1 MHSKTALGYICIDI
15 QIRKSKFKT
24 LIVVMAEADC
34 DLNVLLQEM
43 LSVDNDERVRTLC
56 FKLIQISHHDF
67 FELVNEHVKLIFN
80 TRHCADLIINKNML
94 LHPEECP
101 DPYIQLGLL
110 CFKCTFRMHYG
121 TYDFMMHKHVII
133 TISQIDVDKYLS
145 YLDGSLFNTQLLKSL
160 IDMMFDKYPFAS
172 APSLEY
178 AKKYM
183 FEVSILASKLNKTFY
198 DVMNEMNANM
208 INLLTQLIL
217 ISIKCLEISNN
228 SDILPVSN
236 NIVKFFHIYY
246 KIEIYFLE
254 GYCNILPFIDKSIM
268 SGIAVMTN
276 CILLFQAK
284 LIASNIDSLYW
295 SKMIYMM
302 EMLRDHMAI
311 SLIPLSSGVSLQRF
325 LIDRAHGNFSTNCTN
340 KLYMV
345 TNYIKYINISE
356 RYSDIIFKTSL
367 RLFKHVLNELDT
379 EVKTIYSEG
388 EHDISNS
395 SDEFLSTSGSE
406 GSSSDTVEI

>member
-1 MHSKTALGYICIDI
+1 
-15 QIRKSKFKT
+15 
-24 LIVVMAEADC
+24 MAETDC
-34 DLNVLLQEM
+34 DLNSLFQEM
-43 LSVDNDERVRTLC
+43 LSVDNEERGVK
-56 FKLIQISHHDF
+56 FFIKLTQISHQAF
-67 FELVNEHVKLIFN
+67 FHLVNEYVKLIFN
-80 TRHCADLIINKNML
+80 ARHCADLIINKNML
-94 LHPEECP
+94 LHPEECS
-101 DPYIQLGLL
+101 DPYIQLVLL

-145 YLDGSLFNTQLLKSL
+145 YIDGSLFNTQLLKSL

-208 INLLTQLIL
+208 INILAQLIL

-236 NIVKFFHIYY
+236 CMVKFFHIYY
-246 KIEIYFLE
+246 YKIEVYFLG
-254 GYCNILPFIDKSIM
+254 GYFKNLPFAEKSIM
-268 SGIAVMTN
+268 SGIAVITN

-284 LIASNIDSLYW
+284 LITSNIDSLYW
-295 SKMIYMM
+295 SKRIYMM
-302 EMLRDHMAI
+302 EMLRDQMAI

-325 LIDRAHGNFSTNCTN
+325 LIDRAHGNFNTNCTN

-345 TNYIKYINISE
+345 TNYIKHINISE
-356 RYSDIIFKTSL
+356 RSSDITFKNSL
-367 RLFKHVLNELDT
+367 RLFKHVLNDLHS
-379 EVKTIYSEG
+379 EVKTIYFHG
-388 EHDISNS
+388 EHDTLHS
-395 SDEFLSTSGSE
+395 SDEFVSTSESE